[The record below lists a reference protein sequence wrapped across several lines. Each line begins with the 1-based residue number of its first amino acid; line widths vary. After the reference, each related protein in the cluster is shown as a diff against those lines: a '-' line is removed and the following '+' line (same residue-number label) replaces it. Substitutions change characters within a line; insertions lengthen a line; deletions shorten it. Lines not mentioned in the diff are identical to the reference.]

1 MILVYKTEKN
11 RWLITHREKNY
22 IEFGGLSLLRLFH
35 HLIQK
40 DRAAWLVK
48 LMEGSI
54 RCSANYIPLS
64 PISFLERSAIVYRD
78 RPSVVYGS
86 IIYTWRETLERCT
99 RLASALSQLG
109 ISRGDVVCNKLLIS
123 CYCKSLLCLFPL
135 LTTLQFASSFFMVS
149 VVWFVYLLFCVSFGG
164 CLDLS
169 HVPISN
175 QHSEGEEV
183 GCDYL
188 SPVVLLAFRFWWCF
202 CVVTTMFR
210 PLWTHL

>member
-11 RWLITHREKNY
+11 RWLITHRGKNY

-123 CYCKSLLCLFPL
+123 CYCKSFALFVPIIDYFAICIFIFYGFSGLICLFAFL
-135 LTTLQFASSFFMVS
+135 CFLWGMFG
-149 VVWFVYLLFCVSFGG
+149 FVTCPNIQS
-164 CLDLS
+164 
-169 HVPISN
+169 
-175 QHSEGEEV
+175 
-183 GCDYL
+183 
-188 SPVVLLAFRFWWCF
+188 
-202 CVVTTMFR
+202 T
-210 PLWTHL
+210 